1 MKIKLFIFNI
11 LFSSSLFANVLP
23 PDINLIYELNFEQ
36 QPLGLIEINYKK
48 TKDNYLISATSD
60 FKGALLLMGN
70 YQIISRG
77 RIDKNHFIP
86 ESIERKNLKKNKII
100 SSQIDYKNNLIK
112 IKSKNKVKEYKLENN
127 TQDILSY
134 FFELNALK
142 NLPKQIDFNIL
153 DSHDYKKYRY
163 VMQGHEKIMI
173 NDRLIEVVKYEGR
186 VNDEVLTHTLWV
198 SQKNHIP
205 IRLIT
210 PTPIG
215 LIIDQ
220 VLTKGNILNLI

>member
-1 MKIKLFIFNI
+1 MKIKLFIFNLLI
-11 LFSSSLFANVLP
+11 SFSFFANALP
-23 PDINLIYELNFEQ
+23 RDINLIYDLKFEQ
-36 QPLGLIEINYKK
+36 QPLGLIEINYKR
-48 TKDNYLISATSD
+48 TKDNYLISASSD
-60 FKGALLLMGN
+60 FKGPLLLMGN

-77 RIDKNHFIP
+77 RINKNHFIP
-86 ESIERKNLKKNKII
+86 ESVERKNLKKNKII
-100 SSQIDYKNNLIK
+100 SSQIDYKNNLIQ

-173 NDRLIEVVKYEGR
+173 NDRLIEVVRYEGR
-186 VNDEVLTHTLWV
+186 VNDEALTHTLWV

>member
-1 MKIKLFIFNI
+1 MKIKLFIFNLLI
-11 LFSSSLFANVLP
+11 SFSFFANALP
-23 PDINLIYELNFEQ
+23 RDINLIYDLKFEQ
-36 QPLGLIEINYKK
+36 QPLGLIEINYKR
-48 TKDNYLISATSD
+48 TKDNYLISASSD
-60 FKGALLLMGN
+60 FKGPLLLMGN
-70 YQIISRG
+70 YQII
-77 RIDKNHFIP
+77 
-86 ESIERKNLKKNKII
+86 KNKII

-186 VNDEVLTHTLWV
+186 VNDEALTHTLWV

>member
-1 MKIKLFIFNI
+1 MKTKLFIFNI
-11 LFSSSLFANVLP
+11 LLSFSFIANALP
-23 PDINLIYELNFEQ
+23 PDINLIYDLSFEK
-36 QPLGLIEINYKK
+36 QPLGFIEINYKR
-48 TKDNYLISATSD
+48 TKDNYLILASSQ
-60 FKGALLLMGN
+60 FQGPLLLMGN

-77 RIDKNHFIP
+77 RINKNHFIP
-86 ESIERKNLKKNKII
+86 ESVERKNLKKNKII
-100 SSQIDYKNNLIK
+100 STQIDYKNNLIQ
-112 IKSKNKVKEYKLENN
+112 IKSKNKIKEYKLQNN

-134 FFELNALK
+134 FFELNAV
-142 NLPKQIDFNIL
+142 NNFPKQIDFNIL

-173 NDRLIEVVKYEGR
+173 NDRVIEVVKYEGR

>member
-100 SSQIDYKNNLIK
+100 STHIDYKNNLIQ

-186 VNDEVLTHTLWV
+186 VNDEALTHTLWV

>member
-1 MKIKLFIFNI
+1 MRVVLVPRSVEIKPFVLKICK
-11 LFSSSLFANVLP
+11 
-23 PDINLIYELNFEQ
+23 
-36 QPLGLIEINYKK
+36 
-48 TKDNYLISATSD
+48 
-60 FKGALLLMGN
+60 
-70 YQIISRG
+70 
-77 RIDKNHFIP
+77 
-86 ESIERKNLKKNKII
+86 KNLKKNKII

-186 VNDEVLTHTLWV
+186 VNDEALTHTLWV

>member
-60 FKGALLLMGN
+60 FKGALLLIGN

-77 RIDKNHFIP
+77 RVDKNHFIP

-100 SSQIDYKNNLIK
+100 SSQIDYKNNLIQ